1 MVQEKIT
8 RYRYGMFETL
18 EDVTDL
24 PVKDDEDLCDYSD
37 YAALEKRCGELEQEL
52 CCCTAIRE
60 AEKKILIE
68 EIEKNALL
76 RKRLKPIEALWDKG
90 DDYVIANID
99 DVRTALLTCM
109 DLKEGVK

>member
-1 MVQEKIT
+1 MAQ
-8 RYRYGMFETL
+8 RYELPAVLPGLLPL
-18 EDVTDL
+18 EVRKYTFVLD
-24 PVKDDEDLCDYSD
+24 KD